1 MYKLLIAE
9 GNDELRQ
16 ALVQQLHREFAVQA
30 CADGITAEHQLTD
43 FQPDLVVL
51 DLMLPGVDGI
61 TLLQRMDQ
69 IGLHPTVLVTL
80 AYHSP
85 FILAA
90 LEKYGVAHVVSK
102 PCDAAA
108 LAGQIRFLAASM
120 TPEDVPIFTPALSL
134 PAILMQLGIKPKLDG
149 YQQLLI
155 AIPRYLEDPRQ
166 GLTKE
171 LYDFVGHAVG
181 KTAQASERSMR
192 HAIQSAWC
200 RADLS
205 IWRQYFP
212 TAPDGSIPKPTVGSF
227 IATIAAVLDAHQS
240 HQKRA

>member
-9 GNDELRQ
+9 GNEELRQ
-16 ALVQQLHREFAVQA
+16 ALAQQLGREFMVQT
-30 CADGITAEHQLTD
+30 CADGIAAEHQLAD
-43 FQPDLVVL
+43 FPADLLVL
-51 DLMLPGVDGI
+51 DLMLPGIDGI
-61 TLLQRMDQ
+61 TLLQRMACH
-69 IGLHPTVLVTL
+69 GLRPAVLVTL
-80 AYHSP
+80 SYHSP
-85 FILAA
+85 FILSA
-90 LEKYGVAHVVSK
+90 LDKYGVAHVISK

-108 LAGQIRFLAASM
+108 LAGQIRFLAESLA
-120 TPEDVPIFTPALSL
+120 PEEIPAPAPELSL

-149 YQQLLI
+149 YRQLLI

-181 KTAQASERSMR
+181 KTTMAAERSMR
-192 HAIQSAWC
+192 HAIQTAWE
-200 RADLS
+200 RADQS

-212 TAPDGSIPKPTVGSF
+212 AAPDGNVPKPTVGSF
-227 IATIAAVLDAHQS
+227 IATIAAVLDAQQS